1 MMVPKYKVALA
12 IIDNELNL
20 MCIKTV
26 FQFEKIQLLEARDFE
41 SGLNILRLRK
51 PDIVLIDRDLK
62 TMDICAAVQTIRK
75 EPAFEKIPILAYA
88 AKADLPDSERV
99 LKSGINGIIS
109 KPILSRSFLEEVKK
123 FIKPNG
129 YHEPPPSPGVEAN
142 NGDPPPA
149 RVFQPAAEVNA
160 SIFDALT
167 GLFNS
172 GYIKKTMDLEM
183 KRASRHG
190 YSISLMKIDVDKF
203 KAINAKFGPWM
214 GDLVLRE
221 IAEIIRISIREIDV
235 AARMNNDEFL
245 IVLPYADRLGAV
257 HVAKRIFQTLR
268 KHTYSPGIALLIDD
282 ISICMGIATCPQDA
296 TSLEDTLKMAESRL
310 QKARESG
317 LNRICV
323 QETVAGA

>member
-41 SGLNILRLRK
+41 SGLKILRLHK

-129 YHEPPPSPGVEAN
+129 YHEPPP
-142 NGDPPPA
+142 PA
-149 RVFQPAAEVNA
+149 RVFQTAAEVNA

-190 YSISLMKIDVDKF
+190 YSISLMKIDVDRF
-203 KAINAKFGPWM
+203 KAVNAKFGPWM